1 MKTIRFLL
9 NSLKFR
15 LALAA
20 LVVWVAS
27 LVGAD
32 LSPEGVAGVL
42 AAVAAWLGVA
52 VPLLEKR
59 VANALSEGL
68 TDNLFAARSQVQ
80 VLEQMSNA
88 RLLAELDRRLALDP
102 GLAAELA
109 RELRLAEKE
118 QGPLTGPRIV

>member
-68 TDNLFAARSQVQ
+68 TDNLFAARAQVQ